1 MPDETKDIIRTNI
14 ASILDRARLRQHK
27 NISNEEN
34 KALRNLK
41 KDATRIIM
49 KADKGNCLVIMDRS
63 DYDSK
68 MENLLQDENN
78 YTVVRKPPFKKV
90 ERELN
95 ALLLSL
101 KSQRKL
107 LEKTYRYL
115 HSSDAIP
122 PAIRGSIKHHK
133 LNFPLRP
140 IVTSIDSAL
149 YNTSKFLSQI
159 LSPLQN
165 QNGFSVTNSTHFRN
179 NISKTTI
186 SEDET
191 MVSFDVV
198 SLFTAIPVDK
208 ACAYIKTK
216 LINDN
221 SLPDRTPLDID
232 DILRLLKFV
241 LSNSY
246 FIYNDVTY
254 KQIHGCAMAALS
266 VPFLQTYA
274 WK

>member
-1 MPDETKDIIRTNI
+1 
-14 ASILDRARLRQHK
+14 
-27 NISNEEN
+27 
-34 KALRNLK
+34 
-41 KDATRIIM
+41 M

-68 MENLLQDENN
+68 MENLLQDENT
-78 YTVVRKPPFKKV
+78 YTVVRKPLFKKV

-107 LEKTYRYL
+107 PEKTYRYL

-159 LSPLQN
+159 LSATRISPSSGNSNHILSKNLYIPL
-165 QNGFSVTNSTHFRN
+165 
-179 NISKTTI
+179 KT
-186 SEDET
+186 
-191 MVSFDVV
+191 
-198 SLFTAIPVDK
+198 ANR
-208 ACAYIKTK
+208 A
-216 LINDN
+216 
-221 SLPDRTPLDID
+221 
-232 DILRLLKFV
+232 LRF
-241 LSNSY
+241 
-246 FIYNDVTY
+246 F
-254 KQIHGCAMAALS
+254 
-266 VPFLQTYA
+266 F
-274 WK
+274 